1 MEQEEQDRPIN
12 WSDFMSYFTG
22 LQAHYA
28 AEEMT
33 DDIQAIRAIAA
44 MTPHQLTQLVGRPP
58 DFTRVVYTVEGAYDG
73 AWDCPVRLAEAEV
86 ILERFREIGRGEKPG
101 DEQLQWGFVVACAIV
116 RVKGMQL
123 ANSTTPAATG
133 VAPPTFEEGEIKW
146 GSLGE
151 VLLWVAG
158 VTGDIERIRGGLDS
172 IIAYVQQVI
181 WDIVLDVE
189 RAAEEEGAPP
199 EPPAAPPEPLTEPTV
214 EVLPPPPP
222 DEPDDEL
229 RRRAGAQVASDD
241 AARERIDQRT
251 QGSLAAATL
260 GEEPGTDA
268 AGHPPAPPSTDHP
281 AEPPAPPEP
290 PPAPAAEAP
299 PPPPPTG
306 APGDISLED
315 ALSGKPGEGKPEP
328 EIIELKT
335 DRTGPGGPCR
345 IVLKIEIPPGAHL
358 EISVTHHT

>member
-1 MEQEEQDRPIN
+1 MEQEPDRPIN

-22 LQAHYA
+22 LQAHHA
-28 AEEMT
+28 AGEMT

-73 AWDCPVRLAEAEV
+73 AWDCLVRLAEAEV

-101 DEQLQWGFVVACAIV
+101 DDQLQWGFVIACAIV

-133 VAPPTFEEGEIKW
+133 VTPPTFEEGEIKW

-158 VTGDIERIRGGLDS
+158 VTGEIGRIRGGLDS

-189 RAAEEEGAPP
+189 RAASEEDTPP
-199 EPPAAPPEPLTEPTV
+199 EPPSGPPAPPTEPPT
-214 EVLPPPPP
+214 EPAAETPPPPPP

-229 RRRAGAQVASDD
+229 RRRVAEQAASDD
-241 AARERIDQRT
+241 AAHERIGQRT
-251 QGSLAAATL
+251 QESLAAANL
-260 GEEPGTDA
+260 GEEPGA
-268 AGHPPAPPSTDHP
+268 A
-281 AEPPAPPEP
+281 
-290 PPAPAAEAP
+290 AAELP
-299 PPPPPTG
+299 PIPPPTG
-306 APGDISLED
+306 APDDIPLGDVLG
-315 ALSGKPGEGKPEP
+315 GKPGEHKLELEPEPEP
-328 EIIELKT
+328 EIIELKAEQ
-335 DRTGPGGPCR
+335 RHPGQPCR

-358 EISVTHHT
+358 EISVTHRA